1 MAFASASPMM
11 SGSSENILS
20 SVVSRELQVREDE
33 TTQVDLTL
41 RDVSRGGARHARRR
55 AEPAWS

>member
-1 MAFASASPMM
+1 MM

-41 RDVSRGGARHARRR
+41 RDVVVEGRVTRG
-55 AEPAWS
+55 AEPSRRGS